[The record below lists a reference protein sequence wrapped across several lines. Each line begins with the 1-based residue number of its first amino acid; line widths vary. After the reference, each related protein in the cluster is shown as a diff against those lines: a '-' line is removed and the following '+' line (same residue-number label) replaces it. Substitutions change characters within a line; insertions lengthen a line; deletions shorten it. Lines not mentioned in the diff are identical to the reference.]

1 MKGTRNNLNQKY
13 QHGEVMEEKMKSR
26 KRIRSVMIVLL
37 VVSILGYIRLFDSD
51 AFASVRDVDIV
62 QLLATGIFTGAL
74 LMKAKEYF
82 RMKKDE
88 Q

>member
-1 MKGTRNNLNQKY
+1 
-13 QHGEVMEEKMKSR
+13 MEEKMKLR

-37 VVSILGYIRLFDSD
+37 VVIITEYIRLFDSD
-51 AFASVRDVDIV
+51 AFASVRAVDIV

-74 LMKAKEYF
+74 FMKAKEYF
-82 RMKKDE
+82 TMKKDE

>member
-1 MKGTRNNLNQKY
+1 
-13 QHGEVMEEKMKSR
+13 MEEKMKSR

-37 VVSILGYIRLFDSD
+37 VVCILGYIRLFDSN

-74 LMKAKEYF
+74 FMKAKEYF
-82 RMKKDE
+82 TMKKDE

>member
-1 MKGTRNNLNQKY
+1 
-13 QHGEVMEEKMKSR
+13 MEEKMKSR